1 MDATNFGATKIPTIS
16 FGQAVKNFY
25 SKCFDFSGRARRSE
39 FWWAQLYIVIA
50 TSIFSVIISLISDKL
65 VGLGIALIIIYSIH
79 IFLADLSL
87 TIRRL
92 HDIDK
97 SGWVICVNFIPYI
110 GSLIQLY
117 FCCQDSTIGPNRWGE
132 SPKYPILEGSSEED
146 YENVKLSAW
155 SYIWP
160 FLLLIVPFCF
170 FRLVVDTNR
179 LDDNDIK
186 EFEQI
191 IESDSTLMIDD
202 SDSLGLITDSTDF
215 EVLSDSAETVS
226 SK

>member
-39 FWWAQLYIVIA
+39 YWWAQLYIVIA
-50 TSIFSVIISLISDKL
+50 TFIFNAIISFFSNESISL
-65 VGLGIALIIIYSIH
+65 SISIIYFIH
-79 IFLADLSL
+79 LFLADLSL

-97 SGWVICVNFIPYI
+97 SGWVICVNFIPTI
-110 GSLIQLY
+110 GTLIQLY

-146 YENVKLSAW
+146 YENVEKTV
-155 SYIWP
+155 I
-160 FLLLIVPFCF
+160 
-170 FRLVVDTNR
+170 
-179 LDDNDIK
+179 
-186 EFEQI
+186 
-191 IESDSTLMIDD
+191 STAD
-202 SDSLGLITDSTDF
+202 
-215 EVLSDSAETVS
+215 
-226 SK
+226 